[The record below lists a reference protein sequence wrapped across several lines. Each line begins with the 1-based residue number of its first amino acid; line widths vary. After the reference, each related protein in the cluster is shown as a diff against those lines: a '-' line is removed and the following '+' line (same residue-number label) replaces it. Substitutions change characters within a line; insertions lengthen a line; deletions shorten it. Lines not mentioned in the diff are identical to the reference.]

1 MIDATD
7 LERLRAAGF
16 TEPQISAPAD
26 TIHHATRDLVTRDH
40 LDLRLVE
47 LREHIDSGFGR
58 QKTDL
63 LRWMFAFQVVAALGL
78 YLAIRYG
85 G

>member
-1 MIDATD
+1 VIDATD

-16 TEPQISAPAD
+16 TEPQISALAD
-26 TIHHATRDLVTRDH
+26 TIQHATRDLVTRDH
-40 LDLRLVE
+40 LDMRLVE

>member
-1 MIDATD
+1 M
-7 LERLRAAGF
+7 
-16 TEPQISAPAD
+16 
-26 TIHHATRDLVTRDH
+26 TRDH

-47 LREHIDSGFGR
+47 LREHIDSGLGR

-63 LRWMFAFQVVAALGL
+63 LRWMFAFQAVAALGL
-78 YLAIRYG
+78 YLALRYG